1 MPDFDPLLMIPGP
14 TNLPPEVRE
23 ALAGPGC
30 YHRGEQ
36 MRELLERCTRGLQ
49 GLMGASGDVLTLTS
63 SGTGAL
69 EAAITSFLSPGDRV
83 LVVEAGK
90 FGERLGEIATA
101 FGANVTSLAVEPGR
115 AADPQIVAD
124 ALSEA
129 DFRALL
135 TAYNETSTGVMHP
148 IRELASVARE
158 AGAMV
163 ICDCVS
169 CLGGVEVQADA
180 WGIDVV
186 CAGSQKCLMLPPGL
200 AFVGVRDEAWAAA
213 ERSEM
218 PGYYFDLLKARAK
231 LRDGQTPYTPAT
243 TLIAGLAAALDLIE
257 GEGREAVYARHAAM
271 AAATRAAM
279 EAAGLRLFAEEGARS
294 QTVTAVHSPVDS
306 VKLVGYLRD
315 EHNVLIS
322 GGQGDLKGRI
332 FRVGHMGAVRLQHI
346 LRTVEALAD
355 GLAKLGYECDAA
367 AMADAAGQAAEP
379 YASGAH

>member
-1 MPDFDPLLMIPGP
+1 MPEFDPLLMIPGP

-23 ALAGPGC
+23 ALGGPGY

-49 GLMGASGDVLTLTS
+49 GLMGTSGDVLTLTS

-69 EAAITSFLSPGDRV
+69 EAAVTTFLSPSDRV

-90 FGERLGEIATA
+90 FGERLGEIAAA
-101 FGANVTSLAVEPGR
+101 FGADVTSLTIQPGR

-124 ALSEA
+124 ALAEG

-148 IRELASVARE
+148 IRELAAAARG

-163 ICDCVS
+163 ICDTVS
-169 CLGGVEVQADA
+169 CLGGVPFEADA
-180 WGIDVV
+180 WGVDVV

-200 AFVGVRDEAWAAA
+200 AFVGVGDEAWAAA

-218 PGYYFDLLKARAK
+218 PGYYFDLLKARSK

-243 TLIAGLAAALDLIE
+243 TLIAGLGAALDLIE
-257 GEGREAVYARHAAM
+257 AEGREAVYARHAAM

-279 EAAGLRLFAEEGARS
+279 EAAGLTLFAEEGARS

-315 EHNVLIS
+315 EHSVLIS
-322 GGQGDLKGRI
+322 GG
-332 FRVGHMGAVRLQHI
+332 
-346 LRTVEALAD
+346 
-355 GLAKLGYECDAA
+355 
-367 AMADAAGQAAEP
+367 
-379 YASGAH
+379 